1 MKPLNFKTRCVQ
13 PIALDIGHD
22 SIKMLQLEIGNSGA
36 GVIAADKVH
45 MPPEAFGDES
55 VRRTFVTEQVLRML
69 DNGSFRGREAVSC
82 LPSDRLHITSLRLP
96 ESETDEIR
104 QSLRKEMTQRF
115 GLDPDRD
122 MMDYLYAGAVRQ
134 AEEVKSEL
142 ILFAVDHATVENHI
156 EMLES
161 AGLRPVAIDAIPCAL
176 FRSFERSLRRHEDRE
191 RTVVFVDIGSSTTTV
206 VFGDRGEISFVKQIP
221 IAGRRFNCE
230 MAARLGVEV
239 DEVERLREMVRRDK
253 KNAELDPPTRQIV
266 IDTISSIAEELAKE
280 IALCLRYYTV
290 TFRGVRVEKAFFT
303 GGEAYE
309 SILIN
314 VLKRQLPVKVEVAEP
329 LKGLDLSCGSAH
341 IHFAGDRRSKLSEW
355 AVAAGLGLKIANRTN
370 TAQPAG
376 MAL

>member
-1 MKPLNFKTRCVQ
+1 MKPWNFKTRSVQ

-22 SIKMLQLEIGNSGA
+22 SIKMLQLEIGNG
-36 GVIAADKVH
+36 GVRVIAADKVH

-55 VRRTFVTEQVLRML
+55 VRRAFVTEQVLRML

-142 ILFAVDHATVENHI
+142 ILFAVDHATVESHI

-161 AGLRPVAIDAIPCAL
+161 AGLCPVAIDAIPCAL

-206 VFGDRGEISFVKQIP
+206 VFGDRGEISFVKQLP

-253 KNAELDPPTRQIV
+253 KNAEVDPSTRQIV
-266 IDTISSIAEELAKE
+266 IDTISSIAEELAKRNSPLL
-280 IALCLRYYTV
+280 AVLHSDFSRCTRRKGFLHGR
-290 TFRGVRVEKAFFT
+290 RGIREHPDQRVETPVAGESGSGRTAEGT
-303 GGEAYE
+303 G
-309 SILIN
+309 SL
-314 VLKRQLPVKVEVAEP
+314 V
-329 LKGLDLSCGSAH
+329 
-341 IHFAGDRRSKLSEW
+341 W
-355 AVAAGLGLKIANRTN
+355 
-370 TAQPAG
+370 
-376 MAL
+376 